1 MYFTAL
7 GGAHEIGATCS
18 LIEIGNRRLLVDCG
32 MRLNKQG
39 QEALPD
45 FSLLG
50 KIDAVLVTHA
60 HLDHTGSL
68 PLLRQYYPGVPI
80 YMTEPT
86 CNLIEILLNDV
97 ARIAEQNAKKGGPK
111 PHYGTDAVDWL
122 LRSVTLIPFETW
134 INPVPSDP
142 ELKVYWLPAGH
153 ILGASCVLIDS
164 PEGKLMLS
172 GDMCTVKQKTVEGIK
187 MPPDG
192 WRPDVLVMES
202 TYGDGSHPKR
212 ANEERTMG
220 QSIAEVVG
228 RGGVALVPSFALG
241 RAQEIILT
249 LKDLQR
255 SKVIPTFPIVV
266 DGMVRAI
273 CDAYET
279 MKPYLSTSLQK
290 FAANS
295 RQPIFWS
302 DNVIRADE
310 MTRLTAPTSPCC
322 IVSSSGMLTGGPA
335 LGYAKRVVN
344 AERNAIFFTGYVDEE
359 APGRRLM
366 GLQRG
371 DKMELDGTLV
381 EVNCEVKKI
390 HLSAHA
396 DQGQICQQV
405 SYFQPKAV
413 ILVHGEGGA
422 IPGLRSKLMDKY
434 VVWTP
439 RNGER
444 FDPTTTPNW
453 IGKTKAQVVAATNER
468 WPGKLEV
475 TDDEIVIRL
484 DRKLVDNSL
493 WQQFYNGFEDVSA
506 KFMGTRLT
514 IKPEAKIDKLPLDDN
529 KDTE

>member
-18 LIEIGNRRLLVDCG
+18 LIEIGGRRLLVDCG
-32 MRLNKQG
+32 MRLNRQG
-39 QEALPD
+39 DEALPD

-50 KIDAVLVTHA
+50 QVEAVLVTHA

-68 PLLRQYYPGVPI
+68 PLLRQQFPDIPI

-86 CNLIEILLNDV
+86 RNLIEILLYDV
-97 ARIAEQNAKKGGPK
+97 ARIATQNAKKGGPK
-111 PHYGTDAVDWL
+111 PHYDEDAVDWL
-122 LRSVTLIPFETW
+122 LRSVTLVPFDNW
-134 INPVPSDP
+134 LNPVPADP
-142 ELKVYWLPAGH
+142 ELKVLWLPAGH

-172 GDMCTVKQKTVEGIK
+172 GDMCTVKQKTVDGIQL
-187 MPPDG
+187 PPDG
-192 WRPDVLVMES
+192 WRPDVLVLES

-220 QSIAEVVG
+220 QSIADVVAK
-228 RGGVALVPSFALG
+228 GGVALVPSFALG

-279 MKPYLSTSLQK
+279 MKPYLSNSLQK
-290 FAANS
+290 YAANS

-302 DNVIRADE
+302 DNIIRADE
-310 MTRLTAPTSPCC
+310 MTRLTATHSPCC

-335 LGYAKRVVN
+335 LGYAKKIVGN
-344 AERNAIFFTGYVDEE
+344 ERNAIFFTGYVDEE

-366 GLQRG
+366 NLQRG
-371 DKMELDGTLV
+371 DKMVLDNANV

-396 DQGQICQQV
+396 DQGQLCQQV

-413 ILVHGEGGA
+413 VLVHGEGGA
-422 IPGLRSKLMDKY
+422 IPGLRTKLMEKY
-434 VVWTP
+434 VVWHP

-444 FDPTTTPNW
+444 LDPLSTPNW
-453 IGKTKAQVVAATNER
+453 ISETKAQVVGATGER

-475 TDDEIVIRL
+475 TPDEVVIRL
-484 DRKLVDNSL
+484 DKSLLDNAL
-493 WQQFYNGFEDVSA
+493 WQQFYDGFQDVSA

-514 IKPEAKIDKLPLDDN
+514 IKPEPKLKPDNDDSPP
-529 KDTE
+529 TS

>member
-18 LIEIGNRRLLVDCG
+18 LIEIGGHRLLVDCG
-32 MRLNKQG
+32 LRLNKQG
-39 QEALPD
+39 DEALPD

-50 KIDAVLVTHA
+50 KVDAVLVTHA

-68 PLLRQYYPGVPI
+68 PLLRRQLPNVPI

-86 CNLIEILLNDV
+86 RNLIEILLFDV
-97 ARIAEQNAKKGGPK
+97 ARIGVTNAKKGGPQ
-111 PHYGTDAVDWL
+111 PHYDEEAVDWL
-122 LRSVTLIPFETW
+122 LRSVTLVPSETW
-134 INPVPSDP
+134 LNPLPADP
-142 ELKVYWLPAGH
+142 ELKVLWLPAGH
-153 ILGASCVLIDS
+153 ILGASCILIDS
-164 PEGKLMLS
+164 PDGKLMLS
-172 GDMCTVKQKTVEGIK
+172 GDMCTVRQKTVDGIA
-187 MPPDG
+187 PPPAG
-192 WRPDVLVMES
+192 WRPDVLVLES

-212 ANEERTMG
+212 ANEERLMG
-220 QSIAEVVG
+220 QSIGEVIA

-255 SKVIPTFPIVV
+255 SKVIPPFPIVV

-279 MKPYLSTSLQK
+279 MKPYLSHSLQNY
-290 FAANS
+290 ANTS
-295 RQPIFWS
+295 RQSIFWGE
-302 DNVIRADE
+302 NVIRADA
-310 MTRLTAPTSPCC
+310 MTRLTATTTPCC

-335 LGYAKRVVN
+335 LGYAKKVVED
-344 AERNAIFFTGYVDEE
+344 ERNAIFFTGYVDEE

-366 GLQRG
+366 NLQRG
-371 DKMELDGTLV
+371 DKMVLADSEV
-381 EVNCEVKKI
+381 EVNCQVKKI

-396 DQGQICQQV
+396 DQGQLCQQV

-413 ILVHGEGGA
+413 VLVHGEGRA
-422 IPGLRSKLMDKY
+422 IPGLRAKLMEKY
-434 VVWTP
+434 VVWHP

-444 FDPTTTPNW
+444 IDPLSTPNW
-453 IGKTKAQVVAATNER
+453 ISETKAQVVGATSER

-475 TDDEIVIRL
+475 TDNEIVIRL
-484 DRKLVDNSL
+484 DKSLVDNAL
-493 WQQFYNGFEDVSA
+493 WQQFYQGFDQVSA

-514 IKPEAKIDKLPLDDN
+514 IKPEPKAQAA
-529 KDTE
+529 DTHDEEA